1 MDSCNVHC
9 ILKVSNY
16 LSETPVF
23 FDSHHLLPFGTPRD
37 SNDACG
43 RWQSVTVGAPN
54 ISTCNTQGVHGKGT
68 IGKGDTEGGGNGGVP
83 VDPCDQAAGRVEDM
97 GGKKDCQG
105 REGAGRVCHREG
117 GWVMCRQV
125 VGTPLRQPDHRR
137 RLQLLAP
144 AKVYF
149 VYSSH
154 LTQLLLY
161 LSW

>member
-1 MDSCNVHC
+1 MARAPSA
-9 ILKVSNY
+9 KVTQKVAAMVGFQW
-16 LSETPVF
+16 TPVTR
-23 FDSHHLLPFGTPRD
+23 LL
-37 SNDACG
+37 
-43 RWQSVTVGAPN
+43 
-54 ISTCNTQGVHGKGT
+54 GVLRTWG
-68 IGKGDTEGGGNGGVP
+68 E
-83 VDPCDQAAGRVEDM
+83 
-97 GGKKDCQG
+97 KDCQG

>member
-43 RWQSVTVGAPN
+43 RWQSVTVGTPN

-83 VDPCDQAAGRVEDM
+83 VDPCDQAAGGVEDM
-97 GGKKDCQG
+97 GGKRTVRGGKEQAACVI
-105 REGAGRVCHREG
+105 EKEG
-117 GWVMCRQV
+117 GWCAGR
-125 VGTPLRQPDHRR
+125 
-137 RLQLLAP
+137 
-144 AKVYF
+144 
-149 VYSSH
+149 
-154 LTQLLLY
+154 
-161 LSW
+161 W